1 MSRILLLVS
10 LLLFFSCKS
19 KDVLQK
25 STQSEKESGVISE
38 KAMVVSAHP
47 LATKAGLDILKKG
60 GNAVDAAVA
69 VQFALTVVYPRA
81 GNIGGGGFMIFRQ
94 ENGQLHSLDFR
105 EQGPAASFETM
116 YLDKDG
122 NVIPRLSLDGPL
134 ASGIPGA
141 VDGMFTAH
149 EKFGKLPWSDLVQ
162 PAIDLAE
169 KGHKISAIEAEYMR
183 DNQEKFKDFSTD
195 ASCFAKKDGV
205 WQAGDLWRQQD
216 LAETFKR
223 IQENGRAG
231 FYEGKTADLI
241 VDEMKRGNGIISH
254 QDLLNYR
261 SKWRVPLI
269 GNYKNEY
276 KIISMGPPSSGGIA
290 LLQMCEMMEQ
300 FDIKDWGFQSVKTSH
315 VIIEAERLS
324 YADRATHLGDLDF
337 YPVPI
342 EGLLDEEY
350 LKERAG
356 EIDLEKA
363 TRSSEVQAGKP
374 EGAIDS
380 KAGGMSKESIETTHF
395 SIVDEWGNA
404 VSQTTTLN
412 SNYGSKVIVKGG
424 GFLLNN
430 EMDDFSAKPNVP
442 NQFGLLGNEAN
453 AIVPGKRML
462 SSMTPTIIEKNDK
475 LFMVLGTPGG
485 ATIITSVFQNFLN
498 VVEFG
503 MGMQESVNAPRFHHQ
518 WLPDTVYIE
527 KNAFGANTQKLKA
540 MGHRFQERG
549 SLIERKSI
557 GKVDAILIRK
567 DGKLEGAA
575 DIRGEDKAMGY

>member
-1 MSRILLLVS
+1 MFRFLLLAS
-10 LLLFFSCKS
+10 LVLFFSCKP
-19 KDVLQK
+19 KNELQK
-25 STQSEKESGVISE
+25 STQNEKELGVISE

-81 GNIGGGGFMIFRQ
+81 GNIGGGGFMIFRE

-105 EQGPAASFETM
+105 EQGPAASFKTM
-116 YLDKDG
+116 YLDKNG

-134 ASGIPGA
+134 AAGVSGV

-149 EKFGKLPWSDLVQ
+149 KKFGRLLWSDLVQ

-183 DNQEKFKDFSTD
+183 DNQENFKNFSID
-195 ASCFAKKDGV
+195 ASCFAKKDGE
-205 WQAGDLWRQQD
+205 WQAGDLWVQAD

-223 IQENGRAG
+223 IQEKGRAG

-241 VDEMKRGNGIISH
+241 VDEMKSGNGIITH
-254 QDLLNYR
+254 QDLLDYH
-261 SKWRVPLI
+261 SKWRTPLV

-300 FDIKDWGFQSVKTSH
+300 FNIKDWGFQSVKTSH

-324 YADRATHLGDLDF
+324 YADRATHMGDLDF

-342 EGLLDEEY
+342 DGLLDEEY
-350 LKERAG
+350 IKDRAS

-363 TRSSEVQAGKP
+363 TRSSQVRAGNP

-380 KAGGMSKESIETTHF
+380 KTGGTPKESIETTHF

-442 NQFGLLGNEAN
+442 NQFGLVGNEAN

-503 MGMQESVNAPRFHHQ
+503 MGMQEAVTAPRFHHQ

-527 KNAFGANTQKLKA
+527 KNAFGANTEKLKE

-557 GKVDAILIRK
+557 GKVDAILIRE